1 MNTISVSLDNNYQN
15 FINTAVL
22 SGRYRNTDDVVR
34 AGLTLLKERE
44 TKIKALRSAIEEG
57 IQSGFYED
65 YDLDGHLEYLEKK
78 YCND

>member
-15 FINTAVL
+15 FINTPEDK
-22 SGRYRNTDDVVR
+22 T
-34 AGLTLLKERE
+34 
-44 TKIKALRSAIEEG
+44 LRSAIEEG

>member
-1 MNTISVSLDNNYQN
+1 MNTTSVSLDNNNQS
-15 FINTAVL
+15 FINTAE
-22 SGRYRNTDDVVR
+22 G
-34 AGLTLLKERE
+34 
-44 TKIKALRSAIEEG
+44 KALRTTIDEG